1 MRFGKL
7 WIVSVAFMLSVSGR
21 GSMLIAEETTGE
33 QPRPTP
39 SRDKIFQYRAFA
51 IGSQE
56 PIGPL
61 PSEQGDVIVGPGE
74 ATFSFVSSEMS
85 VGGKVVKG
93 APYSAEAVTE
103 TVQALSDGN
112 RITRK
117 NTSSVYRD
125 SEGRTRREMTLDA
138 IGPWAAAGDP
148 PQHTFIDDP
157 VARVHY
163 ILEPRNRIARKLPMP
178 PFNEA
183 SQVSMGVAAAEPKGG
198 KGVEGDFLAIA
209 PPLNPGIREFRTF
222 DVAAPFGKPETE
234 SLGKQKIE
242 GLEAEGTRSTI
253 TIPAG
258 KIGNELPIRIISE
271 QWYSPELQVTLL
283 SKHSDPRF
291 GETTYQ
297 LTNISR
303 NEPAHSLFEIPS
315 DYEVKDDQ
323 PFVQRFEKLKKPK
336 ESQ

>member
-7 WIVSVAFMLSVSGR
+7 WVVPVAFMLTVSGR
-21 GSMLIAEETTGE
+21 EIMPSAEEKTGE
-33 QPRPTP
+33 QPRPAP
-39 SRDKIFQYRAFA
+39 GGDRIFHYRNFA

-56 PIGPL
+56 SNGPL
-61 PSEQGDVIVGPGE
+61 PSEQADVIVGPGE

-93 APYSAEAVTE
+93 APYSAEAITE

-125 SEGRTRREMTLDA
+125 GEGRTRREMTLDA

-178 PFNEA
+178 SFDEA
-183 SQVSMGVAAAEPKGG
+183 SQVSMGLTASEPKDG

-209 PPLNPGIREFRTF
+209 PPLHAGMREFRTF
-222 DVAAPFGKPETE
+222 NVAAPFGKPETE

-258 KIGNELPIRIISE
+258 KIGNELPIRIVSE

-291 GETTYQ
+291 GETLYQ

-315 DYEVKDDQ
+315 DYEIKDDQ
-323 PFVQRFEKLKKPK
+323 PFVQRFQKLKRPK
-336 ESQ
+336 ENQ

>member
-7 WIVSVAFMLSVSGR
+7 WIVAVTFMLTMLGR
-21 GSMLIAEETTGE
+21 GIMLTGE
-33 QPRPTP
+33 DTAGEQTQATP
-39 SRDKIFQYRAFA
+39 SGDRIFQYRAFA

-56 PIGPL
+56 SSGPL
-61 PSEQGDVIVGPGE
+61 PSEQADVIVGPGE

-85 VGGKVVKG
+85 VGGKAVKG
-93 APYSAEAVTE
+93 APYSAEAITE

-117 NTSSVYRD
+117 NTASVYRD

-163 ILEPRNRIARKLPMP
+163 ILEPRSRTARKLPMP
-178 PFNEA
+178 SFDEA
-183 SQVSMGVAAAEPKGG
+183 SQASVGLMAPELKNG

-209 PPLNPGIREFRTF
+209 PPLHAGMREFRTF
-222 DVAAPFGKPETE
+222 DVVSPFGKPETE
-234 SLGKQKIE
+234 PLGEQKIE

-258 KIGNELPIRIISE
+258 KIGNELPIRIVSE
-271 QWYSPELQVTLL
+271 QWYSSELQAILL

-291 GETTYQ
+291 GETIYQ
-297 LTNISR
+297 LTNINR
-303 NEPAHSLFEIPS
+303 NEPAHSLFEVPS

-323 PFVQRFEKLKKPK
+323 PFVQRYQRLKRPK
-336 ESQ
+336 GNQ

>member
-7 WIVSVAFMLSVSGR
+7 WIIFVAFILTVSGR
-21 GSMLIAEETTGE
+21 EIKLTAEETAE
-33 QPRPTP
+33 QQ
-39 SRDKIFQYRAFA
+39 SRSTQSGDRIFQYRAFA

-56 PIGPL
+56 STDAL
-61 PSEQGDVIVGPGE
+61 PSGQPDVIVGPGE
-74 ATFSFVSSEMS
+74 GTFSFVSSEMS

-117 NTSSVYRD
+117 NTASVYRD

-163 ILEPRNRIARKLPMP
+163 ILEPRSRTARKLPMP
-178 PFNEA
+178 SFNEA
-183 SQVSMGVAAAEPKGG
+183 SQASIGLMASEVKNG

-209 PPLNPGIREFRTF
+209 PPLHAGMREFRTF
-222 DVAAPFGKPETE
+222 DVVAPFGKPETE
-234 SLGKQKIE
+234 SLGKHKIE
-242 GLEAEGTRSTI
+242 GLEAEGTRSTM

-258 KIGNELPIRIISE
+258 KIGNELPIRIVSE

-291 GETTYQ
+291 GETIYQ

-303 NEPAHSLFEIPS
+303 NEPAHSLFEVPS

-323 PFVQRFEKLKKPK
+323 PFVQKFQRLKRSK
-336 ESQ
+336 ENQ